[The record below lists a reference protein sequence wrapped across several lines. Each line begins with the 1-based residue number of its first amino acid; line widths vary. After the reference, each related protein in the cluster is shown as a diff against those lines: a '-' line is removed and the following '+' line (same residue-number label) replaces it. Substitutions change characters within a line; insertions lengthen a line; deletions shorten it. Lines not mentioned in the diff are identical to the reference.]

1 MASTKP
7 NCYNAEHVDD
17 DTKPQQQQQQY
28 KFGLG
33 DDA

>member
-17 DTKPQQQQQQY
+17 DTKPQQQQH